1 MLASFFVGHVPA
13 ETGVLEVAKPGCNVS
28 CYRDAQ
34 SVHHVPKRPL
44 DEVIL
49 EL

>member
-1 MLASFFVGHVPA
+1 MKAGA
-13 ETGVLEVAKPGCNVS
+13 GVDY
-28 CYRDAQ
+28 YRDAQ

-44 DEVIL
+44 DEVIV